1 MSLLSIVILIVNLLV
16 GVVFC
21 FFGNR
26 WLKVVLA
33 LFGFASGFLLGNA
46 LLPVFTPLADAT
58 LVIASLVMGAAGALL
73 FVFLMYV
80 GIFAIGFGGGLVLSL
95 LAAQFLK
102 LNMLEWYV
110 FIPMLLLC
118 CGLGALT
125 LNNRR
130 IFIAVFTSF
139 RGASML
145 AQFVD
150 QIIGGAD
157 SEALLYYSEQATYS
171 AYSSSVYLIAL
182 GVLFF
187 AGIIIQLTVTSKRK
201 P

>member
-16 GVVFC
+16 GVVYC

-80 GIFAIGFGGGLVLSL
+80 GIFAIGFGGGLVLSRS
-95 LAAQFLK
+95 
-102 LNMLEWYV
+102 EE
-110 FIPMLLLC
+110 
-118 CGLGALT
+118 
-125 LNNRR
+125 RR
-130 IFIAVFTSF
+130 VGKECS
-139 RGASML
+139 
-145 AQFVD
+145 
-150 QIIGGAD
+150 
-157 SEALLYYSEQATYS
+157 
-171 AYSSSVYLIAL
+171 
-182 GVLFF
+182 
-187 AGIIIQLTVTSKRK
+187 
-201 P
+201 